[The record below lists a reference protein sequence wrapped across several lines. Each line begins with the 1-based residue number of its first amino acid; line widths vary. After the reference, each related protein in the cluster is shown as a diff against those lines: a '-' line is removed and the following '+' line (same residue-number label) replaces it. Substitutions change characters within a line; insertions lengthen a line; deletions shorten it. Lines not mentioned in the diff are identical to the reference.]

1 MHSEEA
7 VGLFSVRIGVAHP
20 TDPSRQ
26 AEVEL
31 LVDTGATLSWV
42 PREILDPL
50 GVPRLGRRPFP
61 LADGRQIGRE
71 TAGVV
76 MRLDGTQALVTV
88 VAGEPGDGRLLGA
101 TALETLGYGVDPIGR
116 RLVPH
121 TLLAM

>member
-1 MHSEEA
+1 M
-7 VGLFSVRIGVAHP
+7 GGFSVRVGVGHP

-26 AEVEL
+26 TEVEL

-42 PREILDPL
+42 PRDILDPL
-50 GVPRLGRRPFP
+50 GAPPLGRRPFL
-61 LADGRQIGRE
+61 LADGRHVERE

-76 MRLDGTQALVTV
+76 MRLDAAQALVTV
-88 VAGEPGDGRLLGA
+88 VAGEQGDGRLLGA
-101 TALETLGYGVDPIGR
+101 TALETLGYTVDPIAR

>member
-1 MHSEEA
+1 L
-7 VGLFSVRIGVAHP
+7 GLFSVRVGVAHP

-26 AEVEL
+26 TEVEL
-31 LVDTGATLSWV
+31 LVDTGAKLSWV

-50 GVPRLGRRPFP
+50 GVPWLGRRPF
-61 LADGRQIGRE
+61 LLTDGRNIERE

-116 RLVPH
+116 HLIPH

>member
-1 MHSEEA
+1 MDSEEA
-7 VGLFSVRIGVAHP
+7 LGLFSVRIGLAHP

-26 AEVEL
+26 TEVEL

-42 PREILDPL
+42 PQEILDPL
-50 GVPRLGRRPFP
+50 GVPRLGRRAFL
-61 LADGRQIGRE
+61 LADGRQIERD

-76 MRLDGTQALVTV
+76 MRVDGTQALVTV
-88 VAGEPGDGRLLGA
+88 VAGEAGDGRLLGA
-101 TALETLGYGVDPIGR
+101 TALESLGYGVDPIGR